1 MDSQSYRNSLPL
13 RALTTKSKNSQ
24 PLPIAFLDIDLTLTK
39 NDSFNQSIKDVRSF
53 LTKKGYIFAV
63 ATSRTEELMMSPE
76 EYRLSK
82 EKYGFSRP
90 PPKIFSPNAQGV
102 LDADIIISSSGTKI
116 FLHQVGGGY
125 CEDETYQKQYSL
137 PSPVWRNIILHLIKK
152 INQERELAQIAPH
165 ENEKNYQQGKT
176 IIYPPDYRIQ
186 LFFKNLDD
194 KLEFCQKFT
203 HLKTDASIIDDSDPL
218 NHEYTIYITPPGG
231 NKKNAVNWLM
241 GKICQQLSIESRLF
255 RILFAG
261 DSWPDLKMGLYAATD
276 VTQAVFIIV
285 GGSRLTPYLTEKKYQ
300 EFAGNDLSQIK
311 KFLLPE
317 ERRGFYRFVKLPHP
331 RTVVIGDQAFPGKL
345 GPATLLAY
353 LS

>member
-1 MDSQSYRNSLPL
+1 MDQPYRNSLPL
-13 RALTTKSKNSQ
+13 KALRQKSKSKQ

-39 NDSFNQSIKDVRSF
+39 SNNDLDQLIKDVRLF
-53 LTKKGYIFAV
+53 LTQKGYIFAV
-63 ATSRTEELMMSPE
+63 ATSRTEELMMSPK

-90 PPKIFSPNAQGV
+90 PPKVFSPNNHGV

-125 CEDETYQKQYSL
+125 CEDESYQKKYLL
-137 PSPVWRNIILHLIKK
+137 PSPVWRSLILNLIKK
-152 INQERELAQIAPH
+152 INREKELAQIALH
-165 ENEKNYQQGKT
+165 EEEKNYQQGKT
-176 IIYPPDYRIQ
+176 SIYPPDYRIQ
-186 LFFKNLDD
+186 LFFKNLID

-203 HLKTDASIIDDSDPL
+203 RLKTKATIIDDSDPIRD
-218 NHEYTIYITPPGG
+218 EYTIYITPPGG
-231 NKKNAVNWLM
+231 NKKDAVDWLL
-241 GKICQQLSIESRLF
+241 GKICHQLLIGEKLF
-255 RILFAG
+255 KILFAG
-261 DSWPDLKMGLYAATD
+261 DSWPDLKMGLYAADD
-276 VTQAVFIIV
+276 VDRVVFIIV

-317 ERRGFYRFVKLPHP
+317 GRQGFYRFVNLPHP